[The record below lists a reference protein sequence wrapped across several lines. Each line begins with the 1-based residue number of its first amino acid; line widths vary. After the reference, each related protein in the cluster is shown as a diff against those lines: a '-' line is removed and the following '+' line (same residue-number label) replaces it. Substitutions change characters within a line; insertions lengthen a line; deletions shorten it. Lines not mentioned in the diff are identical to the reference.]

1 MSVSCSTVTGIQ
13 LSLSLNSVLL
23 FLFPPFFPFPV
34 ILLHL
39 SQFKLTGGK
48 TLFIFAIWLQ
58 VISLKA
64 ALRSYFLSFIVC
76 LTIFW
81 LLLTFAAV
89 FILYCWPKSW
99 IHVTWFFFGFM
110 PSKCCH
116 LIDSVPVYDASK
128 SKWVTNLLK
137 HKYSSANCSAV
148 LLFGAVFLLCCF
160 CSLMVLV
167 SFQLIMNNATEQ
179 LLSLIEQQL
188 NMFIFTSQSCTRTS
202 FVGVFLRVWIWAE

>member
-1 MSVSCSTVTGIQ
+1 MSVSCSTVAGIQ

-23 FLFPPFFPFPV
+23 FFFFPPFFPFPV

-64 ALRSYFLSFIVC
+64 AFRSSFLSFIVC

-89 FILYCWPKSW
+89 SILYWWPRSW
-99 IHVTWFFFGFM
+99 IHVTWSFFAFM

-116 LIDSVPVYDASK
+116 LIDPVPVCDASK
-128 SKWVTNLLK
+128 PKRVTKLTETQIQQCKLK
-137 HKYSSANCSAV
+137 CCFIVWGSVSP
-148 LLFGAVFLLCCF
+148 LLFLFPDGF
-160 CSLMVLV
+160 
-167 SFQLIMNNATEQ
+167 
-179 LLSLIEQQL
+179 
-188 NMFIFTSQSCTRTS
+188 
-202 FVGVFLRVWIWAE
+202 GVFSADYEQCYWAIIVSNWAAAKYVYFH